1 MMGWR
6 LARAGLAAGSG
17 LWLLAAGTAGAQD
30 RLDGAAPVLPAE
42 VARRATDLVGRG
54 LKAPDAA
61 RYGRLRMG
69 RGGIVCGTV
78 ETPNRMGQ
86 YTGPRAF
93 VADPDAGFAG
103 LVPDAPELRH
113 PASPADYAAMQRTLT
128 LFSAHCAD

>member
-1 MMGWR
+1 MTR
-6 LARAGLAAGSG
+6 AARAGLGLSAG
-17 LWLLAAGTAGAQD
+17 LWLIAVGAGAAQVSTP
-30 RLDGAAPVLPAE
+30 ALPPE
-42 VARRATDLVGRG
+42 VASRVTELVGRG
-54 LKAPDAA
+54 LKAPETA
-61 RYGRLRMG
+61 RYSRLRMG
-69 RGGIVCGTV
+69 RGGIVCGAV

-103 LVPDAPELRH
+103 IVPDAPELRH